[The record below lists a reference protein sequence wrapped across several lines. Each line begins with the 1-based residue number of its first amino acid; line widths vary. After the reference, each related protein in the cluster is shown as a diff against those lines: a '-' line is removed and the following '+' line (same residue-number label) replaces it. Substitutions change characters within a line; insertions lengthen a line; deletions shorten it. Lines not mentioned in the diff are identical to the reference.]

1 MIFRYTL
8 AWAPMIL
15 LAIGNGALR
24 EYTYGKR
31 LSELQAHQL
40 STLIGLLL
48 FAGYIF
54 GLSEVWPLQSSSQ
67 AMVIGAVW
75 LALTLEFEF
84 FFGHYV
90 LGRPWVVLLHDYNIF
105 AGRLWLFLLIW
116 IAVAPWVFYLLQT
129 S

>member
-90 LGRPWVVLLHDYNIF
+90 LGRPWAVLLHDYNIF

>member
-24 EYTYGKR
+24 EYTYGRR

-67 AMVIGAVW
+67 ATVIGAVW
-75 LALTLEFEF
+75 LALTLGFEF

-90 LGRPWVVLLHDYNIF
+90 SGRPWAVLLHDYNIF

-116 IAVAPWVFYLLQT
+116 IAIAPWVFYLLQT